1 MKVKRGLSGIYYRSK
16 NTETG
21 KFENVV
27 FEDLN
32 TEEQDKILEGASEE
46 YLKNMI
52 KRLSEVINDI
62 GNQLDLFANQS

>member
-46 YLKNMI
+46 YLKNMV

-62 GNQLDLFANQS
+62 GNQLDLFAN